1 MEDFVS
7 VSGDVRGRTSA
18 LIRERQEALTADV
31 TGAISRLGDVLDRE
45 QWRGCSELL
54 LRLFAMSVDSGSLDA
69 QSAGMRDLARYAPPL
84 NTRQLL
90 NCVHHAERVILDE
103 LALDAHLGATAQPWA
118 IVAHAIRRATLEIL
132 GAHAEQVA
140 GRSASA
146 IVRDPLTTLMTSPV
160 LMMALTQE
168 IERALRHQHSLA
180 LLLFDIDDLAHIN
193 RDQGWGVGDRIL
205 ERMGILARR
214 FFRTHD
220 WVARHGD
227 DAIAVLL
234 PETTV
239 DQAAVL
245 ALRFR
250 EMVQH
255 RLVQQDHKTD
265 TRTPVT
271 VSAAAV
277 GTDLVQSEIDAAVV
291 MQEAEAAVLRAKF
304 YGRNRI
310 ERVALLPTSVTIFGA
325 ATMLEQ
331 TPHDVSRLVRA
342 GKLKAARRGRHF
354 HIERDQIDAYRKLT
368 REP

>member
-7 VSGDVRGRTSA
+7 ISGDVRTRTSA
-18 LIRERQEALTADV
+18 LIRERQEPLTGDV
-31 TGAISRLGDVLDRE
+31 TAAISRVSDVLDTHG
-45 QWRGCSELL
+45 WRGCAELL
-54 LRLFAMSVDSGSLDA
+54 LRLFAASVDSGSLDA
-69 QSAGMRDLARYAPPL
+69 HSAAMRDLARYSPPL
-84 NTRQLL
+84 NTRQLV
-90 NCVHHAERVILDE
+90 NSVHQAERVILDE
-103 LALDAHLGATAQPWA
+103 IALDARLGATSEPWA
-118 IVAHAIRRATLEIL
+118 IVAQAIHRATLEIL
-132 GAHAEQVA
+132 GAHAEQIA
-140 GRSASA
+140 GRSAA
-146 IVRDPLTTLMTSPV
+146 ATVRDPLTTLITSPV
-160 LMMALTQE
+160 FMLALEQE

-180 LLLFDIDDLAHIN
+180 LLLFDIDDLSHIN

-214 FFRTHD
+214 FFRMHD
-220 WVARHGD
+220 WVARHAE

-234 PETTV
+234 PETTL

-245 ALRFR
+245 AGRFR
-250 EMVQH
+250 EMVQD
-255 RLVQQDHKTD
+255 RLVQQDHKTN
-265 TRTPVT
+265 TTKLIT

-342 GKLKAARRGRHF
+342 GKLKATRRGRHF
-354 HIERDQIDAYRKLT
+354 HIERDQIDAYRKQA
-368 REP
+368 RQG